1 MAFKRWLGRAGA
13 VAEVHT
19 VTISTGAGWGND
31 DTITLTINGKD
42 LVITVQT
49 LLTNPQIATTVQ
61 EAWENLTFTDT
72 TATKIPADGGQGFAE
87 HAEITATVS
96 GSVVTLTHDT
106 DGTPFTLTVATSDT
120 GGIATITLIK
130 ATGPNHWDDVDNW
143 EHESGNDLPGVN
155 AGDEVIIENSDV
167 SILYQLNQFSILNDL
182 TSLTIARNYTGD
194 IGLPRLNAGGYVEYR
209 TTYLKIPV
217 GIVTI
222 GRGEGSGS
230 GRIKLDTHDDAAAV
244 LVVNTG
250 SGAESGEL
258 EALLLKGANVANTLT
273 VLDGSVAVA
282 AFDDDVAELA
292 SLLVTAGSVRVGKGV
307 GATIATV
314 KNVSGNVSLYS
325 DVTTVTNSGGTLLL
339 GGTAAMTT
347 VLLQGGTCR
356 YASSANIG
364 TLTIGGPVGAIFD
377 ASLENSARTI
387 TTLNVK
393 PNMRIDDPLR
403 TLTYTNIAFDSDTR
417 SWLSS

>member
-13 VAEVHT
+13 VAQVDT

-31 DTITLTINGKD
+31 DTITLTINGKE

-61 EAWENLTFTDT
+61 EAWENLTFTDP

-106 DGTPFTLTVATSDT
+106 DGTPFTLTAATSDT
-120 GGIATITLIK
+120 GGIAAATVTT

-143 EHESGNDLPGVN
+143 EPGVDLPG
-155 AGDEVIIENSDV
+155 ASIGDEVIIENSDV
-167 SILYQLNQFSILNDL
+167 SILYGLDQNAITNDL
-182 TSLTIARNYTGD
+182 TSITIPNNFTGD
-194 IGLPRLNAGGYVEYR
+194 IGLSRQNAGGYVEYR
-209 TTYLKIPV
+209 DEYLTIPV

-230 GRIKLDTHDDAAAV
+230 GRIKLDTHDDIAAI
-244 LVVNTG
+244 VVENTG
-250 SGAESGEL
+250 ASAEFGL
-258 EALLLKGANVANTLT
+258 EAVLLKGINTSNTLV
-273 VLDGSVAVA
+273 VLNGSVAFA
-282 AFDDDVAELA
+282 AFDDDVAK
-292 SLLVTAGSVRVGKGV
+292 LLTLTVSNGSVRVGKGV
-307 GATIATV
+307 STLMQTV
-314 KNVSGNVSLYS
+314 KNVSGNVSLFS
-325 DVTTVTNSGGTLLL
+325 DVQTVTNSGGTLLL

-364 TLTIGGPVGAIFD
+364 TLTIGGALGAIFD

-417 SWLSS
+417 SLLSS